1 MTIKRILNV
10 LRTVNIVS
18 EWHVLQQLSIVLP
31 YALRWQ
37 GTPELSYNSDLRL
50 KDGMFS
56 PLYEDM
62 FQLQIIK
69 HMRKQW
75 NQALFSSLSLARD

>member
-1 MTIKRILNV
+1 M

-37 GTPELSYNSDLRL
+37 GAPELSYNCYSDLRL
-50 KDGMFS
+50 KEEMFS
-56 PLYEDM
+56 PPYEVID
-62 FQLQIIK
+62 
-69 HMRKQW
+69 
-75 NQALFSSLSLARD
+75 N